1 MPGVYWTARGPMPRQ
16 PDTVSDSMSQARN
29 AGMTGIAL
37 VTAPLTGGVPLLRTL
52 THGVMA
58 HVTVDVLEHVVR
70 HVRRVLIDWPIRHI
84 RRHVLKVKVPMPV
97 RIGGR
102 QQGGGGG
109 GGP

>member
-1 MPGVYWTARGPMPRQ
+1 MPRQ

-70 HVRRVLIDWPIRHI
+70 HVRRVLIDWPIRYV
-84 RRHVLKVKVPMPV
+84 RRHVLKIKAP
-97 RIGGR
+97 IGARR

-109 GGP
+109 SGP

>member
-1 MPGVYWTARGPMPRQ
+1 MPRQ
-16 PDTVSDSMSQARN
+16 PDTVSDAMSQARN

-70 HVRRVLIDWPIRHI
+70 HVRRVLIDWPIRYV
-84 RRHVLKVKVPMPV
+84 RRHVLKIKAP
-97 RIGGR
+97 IGARR

-109 GGP
+109 SGP